1 MDPLQTGIR
10 LPLDCDHFLKHLS
23 FERCSQEESIAWH
36 IRLLITTS
44 YGECEFDPEFGC
56 EIWEHEFEHAQVSRI
71 WIDKM
76 AMQMQTVL
84 EEYEKRLIKTSVK
97 ATVGEEEMRTEINGN
112 DLVRLQKSLHINV
125 TGFIAA
131 TNEPFYFNDKIYLS
145 PFATE

>member
-10 LPLDCDHFLKHLS
+10 LPLNCRHFTTQLT
-23 FERCSQEESIAWH
+23 FERCSIEESIAWH

-44 YGECEFDPEFGC
+44 YGECGFDEEFGC

-76 AMQMQTVL
+76 AIQMKSML
-84 EEYEKRLIKTSVK
+84 ERYEKRLTQITVK
-97 ATVGEEEMRTEINGN
+97 ASVSEEEMRHEEVDKN
-112 DLVRLQKSLHINV
+112 LVRLQKSLHINV
-125 TGFIAA
+125 RGNIAS

>member
-1 MDPLQTGIR
+1 MDPLQTSIR
-10 LPLDCDHFLKHLS
+10 LPLNCDYFLKNLR

-44 YGECEFDPEFGC
+44 FGECAFDPEFGC

-76 AMQMQTVL
+76 AVQMKSML
-84 EEYEKRLIKTSVK
+84 ERYEKRLQKVDVK
-97 ATVGEEEMRTEINGN
+97 ATVTEEELRTESDGRS
-112 DLVRLQKSLHINV
+112 LVRVQKSLRIHV
-125 TGFIAA
+125 TGHIAS
-131 TNEPFYFNDKIYLS
+131 TNEPFYFKDKIFLS